1 MPNTYTDRLKNLNPA
16 QTKAVTTIDGPVLVI
31 AGPGSGKTEILSL
44 RVAQILNETQVL
56 PSQILCLTF
65 TDSASLNMRDRLS
78 KIISDEAYR
87 VSIHTFHNFCVSII
101 NRYPEYFYKGIP
113 FNAVDPVTQSEILQS
128 IVENLEKDSPFRSIK
143 PDGTYVYLPAINM
156 AIQSLKKDGKTPQ
169 EFREILNK
177 NKIGIE
183 KSTRSLK
190 RSFPKEEFPRK
201 LWRLRYLLKL
211 KK

>member
-1 MPNTYTDRLKNLNPA
+1 MLDIFQTRLKNLNSA
-16 QTKAVTTIDGPVLVI
+16 QKKAVTTIDGPVLVI

-78 KIISDEAYR
+78 NIISDEAYR

-113 FNAVDPVTQSEILQS
+113 FNAVDPVTQSEMLQS
-128 IVENLEKDSPFRSIK
+128 IIESLEKDNPFRGVK
-143 PDGTYVYLPAINM
+143 PDGSYVY
-156 AIQSLKKDGKTPQ
+156 
-169 EFREILNK
+169 F
-177 NKIGIE
+177 
-183 KSTRSLK
+183 
-190 RSFPKEEFPRK
+190 
-201 LWRLRYLLKL
+201 
-211 KK
+211 

>member
-101 NRYPEYFYKGIP
+101 NR
-113 FNAVDPVTQSEILQS
+113 
-128 IVENLEKDSPFRSIK
+128 
-143 PDGTYVYLPAINM
+143 
-156 AIQSLKKDGKTPQ
+156 
-169 EFREILNK
+169 
-177 NKIGIE
+177 
-183 KSTRSLK
+183 
-190 RSFPKEEFPRK
+190 
-201 LWRLRYLLKL
+201 
-211 KK
+211 